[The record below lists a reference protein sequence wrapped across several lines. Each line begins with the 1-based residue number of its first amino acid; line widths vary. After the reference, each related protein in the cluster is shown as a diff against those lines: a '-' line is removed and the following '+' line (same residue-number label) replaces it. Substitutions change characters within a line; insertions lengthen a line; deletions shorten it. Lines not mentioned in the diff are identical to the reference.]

1 MQPKFDASKIW
12 GQILAVDTPVE
23 NRVNLFMAVPTIYA
37 KLISEYKVKFESN
50 PRMKEFIKSSCA
62 QNVR

>member
-1 MQPKFDASKIW
+1 MLPNFNAAEVWAK
-12 GQILAVDTPVE
+12 ILAIDTPVE

-37 KLISEYKVKFESN
+37 KLINEYDEKFAKN
-50 PRMKEFIKSSCA
+50 PRMAEFIKSSCT